1 MVTKKGRNEETM
13 EENFQHKKVKEMAH
27 EKGNKKI
34 KGGLGMHDF
43 SIFAEQMPYLMIN
56 KPEHQEGQHYHG
68 TINSH
73 VSYNKMRLVVKV

>member
-43 SIFAEQMPYLMIN
+43 SIFAKQMPYPMI
-56 KPEHQEGQHYHG
+56 
-68 TINSH
+68 
-73 VSYNKMRLVVKV
+73 